1 MEIEVDVDLVFATG
15 LDGLV
20 DVLQLALL
28 QLQPIAVKG
37 VNPYILLFWFRGHI
51 LAD

>member
-1 MEIEVDVDLVFATG
+1 MRSWTSAGDAYDD
-15 LDGLV
+15 DG
-20 DVLQLALL
+20 QLT
-28 QLQPIAVKG
+28 IKG